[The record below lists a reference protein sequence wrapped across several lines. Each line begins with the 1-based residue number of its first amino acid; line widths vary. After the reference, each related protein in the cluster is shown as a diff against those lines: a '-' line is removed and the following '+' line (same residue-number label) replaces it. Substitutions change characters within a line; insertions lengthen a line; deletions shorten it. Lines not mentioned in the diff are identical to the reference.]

1 MNNLGVLIER
11 VMAGKS
17 FPATGRIVQTPKGP
31 RKLIPAQS
39 GFKSVRAGGPPKYA
53 AVRFSAPKAPKPDY
67 SSLGSVR
74 TKAGRSARFQA
85 ALDRKAAAGKNISQA
100 QKNVAAR
107 LKAGE
112 PSKLQ
117 KNLEARKKPAEPTK
131 PKPTAVITKKPT
143 TPTDAVRKAQVARQK
158 AQRVSRKIQIKRR
171 AEGPIFPS
179 PGKGKENFI
188 PAGTK
193 PRETPSRVAGALE
206 KYPGDFA
213 ARIAARKAELE
224 RKNKN

>member
-1 MNNLGVLIER
+1 M
-11 VMAGKS
+11 
-17 FPATGRIVQTPKGP
+17 
-31 RKLIPAQS
+31 
-39 GFKSVRAGGPPKYA
+39 
-53 AVRFSAPKAPKPDY
+53 
-67 SSLGSVR
+67 
-74 TKAGRSARFQA
+74 
-85 ALDRKAAAGKNISQA
+85 
-100 QKNVAAR
+100 
-107 LKAGE
+107 
-112 PSKLQ
+112 
-117 KNLEARKKPAEPTK
+117 
-131 PKPTAVITKKPT
+131 
-143 TPTDAVRKAQVARQK
+143 RKAQVARQK

>member
-117 KNLEARKKPAEPTK
+117 KDLEARKKPAEPTK

-143 TPTDAVRKAQVARQK
+143 TPTDAVRKAQVDRQM
-158 AQRVSRKIQIKRR
+158 AQRVSDRIQAKRR
-171 AEGPIFPS
+171 AGGPIFPS

-193 PRETPSRVAGALE
+193 PKETPSRVAGALE